1 MIGQAIDANALFKKI
16 SWRIIPLLFVGF
28 FIAFLDRINI
38 GFVQLQMGAQLDI
51 DPAAFGFAAGAFF
64 LVYSLFEL
72 PSNLLFVRV
81 GARKTFFRIMVLW
94 GLTVVLTAFVGNKYQ
109 LYAMRGLLGLCE
121 AGFLPGTILYLTY
134 WFPSSQRARSTSLF
148 LSSIFFA
155 SLFVGPASGA
165 IMSYMDGWL
174 SLRGWQWV
182 FIVQGLPACIMGVVF
197 LLLLDDSPKAAAW
210 LSAAEKTALENLLQE
225 DIVVDHSKLSKAQ
238 QLKVLLSDRNLYV
251 FVAVYFPGACA
262 NYFISFWLPTILKA
276 ASSGTLLQ
284 VGWLTTIPNVVG
296 IVGMLAINWS
306 SDRLGD
312 RKWHLVICYV
322 VCAASLLFATL
333 AGSSLI
339 GVLIGMSGAAF
350 FLYAVGSLFWTLPA
364 TYFSPSTAVLGLSI
378 VAGLSNT
385 AGFFS
390 PYVVGIL
397 KSSFGTFDYA
407 VYGIALLLSMAILV
421 LLVAIPAQAL
431 RVGLPRTPTAVQSN
445 LRPASVQ

>member
-1 MIGQAIDANALFKKI
+1 MLGQAIDADALFKKI
-16 SWRIIPLLFVGF
+16 SWRVIPLLFVGF

-64 LVYSLFEL
+64 LTYSLFEL
-72 PSNLLFVRV
+72 PSNLLFVRL
-81 GARKTFFRIMVLW
+81 GARKTFFRIMILW
-94 GLTVVLTAFVGNKYQ
+94 GVTVVLTAFVSNKYQ

-121 AGFLPGTILYLTY
+121 AGFLPGAILYLTY

-165 IMSYMDGWL
+165 IMTYMDGWL
-174 SLRGWQWV
+174 GLHGWQWV
-182 FIVQGLPACIMGVVF
+182 FIVQGLPACFMGVVF
-197 LLLLDDSPKAAAW
+197 LFVLDDHPKDAKW
-210 LSAAEKTALENLLQE
+210 LSAAEKTELEGLKQQ
-225 DIVVDHSKLSKAQ
+225 DIVVDHSKFSKAQ
-238 QLKVLLSDRNLYV
+238 QLKLLLGDRNLYV

-262 NYFISFWLPTILKA
+262 NYFMNFWLPTILKA

-284 VGWLTTIPNVVG
+284 VGWLTAIPHAVG

-312 RKWHLVICYV
+312 RKWHLILCYT
-322 VCAASLLFATL
+322 VCAASLLFANL
-333 AGSSLI
+333 AGGSLI

-364 TYFSPSTAVLGLSI
+364 TYFSPTTAVLGLSI

-397 KSSFGTFDYA
+397 KFTFGTFDYA
-407 VYGIALLLSMAILV
+407 VYGIALLLGFAILM

-431 RVGLPRTPTAVQSN
+431 RVGLKRTPEPQQEN
-445 LRPASVQ
+445 LRAASAQ